1 MVGITMLKFGSI
13 IINASDEL
21 QFLYRYLGGR
31 GIKRDLV
38 SELEHMRLTEANWK
52 EMKLR
57 LTDLKN

>member
-1 MVGITMLKFGSI
+1 MNYNFCIDIWGDGDDSVCF
-13 IINASDEL
+13 
-21 QFLYRYLGGR
+21 
-31 GIKRDLV
+31 KRDLV